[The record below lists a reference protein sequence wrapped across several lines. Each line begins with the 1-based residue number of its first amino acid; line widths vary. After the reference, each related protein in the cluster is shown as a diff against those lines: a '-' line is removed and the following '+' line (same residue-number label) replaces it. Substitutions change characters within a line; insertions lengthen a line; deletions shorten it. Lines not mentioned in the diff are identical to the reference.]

1 MRKTWYNF
9 SPDSATLTI
18 YDDLGAWGV
27 SAKDFLAD
35 LRAVNSDNVT
45 VEINSPGGD
54 VFAGLAIYNGLRAS
68 NKHVTVKVLG
78 LAASA
83 ASLVAMAGDE
93 IEMPENTMMMIHNPW
108 SMAMG
113 SADDLRE
120 TADVLDKIGASLVS
134 TYAKRTG
141 KSEAEIKEML
151 DAETWLTA
159 QEALD
164 MGFATKVT
172 PAIRAHAKFDLD
184 RLPEAA
190 RKVFAQA
197 QADANTD
204 EVVAPTDTVAPT
216 VSKAETVQEPTFAEQ
231 VQKVAEEN
239 GVPEYAAAWAA
250 DPAVATV
257 ADAVNRAKLARE
269 TKSLCAVVQRPELAD
284 KAIKSCKTLA
294 EVRQYLFEVLAND
307 EHIDTSPKAKDT
319 AQSKGAQPVAVKI
332 ADIWAARRKQ
342 LQGV

>member
-9 SPDSATLTI
+9 SPDTDTLTI

-27 SAKDFLAD
+27 SVKDFLAD
-35 LRAVNSDNVT
+35 LRAVNSDKVT

-68 NKHVTVKVLG
+68 GKHITVKVLG

-108 SMAMG
+108 SAVMG
-113 SADDLRE
+113 DADDLRE

-141 KSEAEIKEML
+141 KSEDEIKRLL

-159 QEALD
+159 QEAYE

-172 PAIRAHAKFDLD
+172 PAIQARAKFDLD

-197 QADANTD
+197 AEQNAEEPKPEA
-204 EVVAPTDTVAPT
+204 EAAPTEATPEPAT
-216 VSKAETVQEPTFAEQ
+216 EPTFAEQ

-250 DPAVATV
+250 DPAVASV
-257 ADAVNRAKLARE
+257 ADAAARAKLARE
-269 TKSLCAVVQRPELAD
+269 TKSLCAVVKRPELAD

-294 EVRQYLFEVLAND
+294 EVRQFLFEVLADD

-319 AQSKGAQPVAVKI
+319 AQFKGAQPVAVKV